1 MSNLISL
8 KDKFFI
14 AGSNGMVGSAIKRSL
29 IRHGYGNKNIG
40 GEILGPGR
48 KELDLADFKSL
59 KVWFNKNHPSI
70 VIIAAAKVGG
80 IYANSKMPF
89 DFILE
94 NLKIQNNLIE
104 LAWEFGVKRLLF
116 LGSSCIYPRNCSQ
129 PISEEYLLSS
139 PLESTN
145 QYYAI
150 AKIAGIKLC
159 ESLRKQHQFDSICL
173 MPTNLYGPGDNYHP
187 FNSHVI
193 PSLIRKFHK
202 GKSEGSKFVECWGSG
217 DPLREF
223 LFVDDLASACVFA
236 LEKWSPNN
244 LDSKLPHNESS
255 TCWLN
260 VGSDFELSI
269 KDLAL
274 KISSQ
279 IGYEGEIIWNN
290 KMPDG
295 TPRKKLDTTRINNLG
310 WEATTDLDKGLE
322 LTINE
327 YKKNYQQFR

>member
-1 MSNLISL
+1 MSNLINL
-8 KDKFFI
+8 EDKFFI
-14 AGSNGMVGSAIKRSL
+14 AGSKGMVGSAIKRTL
-29 IRHGYGNKNIG
+29 IKNGYGNKKIG

-48 KELDLADFKSL
+48 QELDLADFNTL
-59 KVWFNKNHPSI
+59 KVWFKKNHPSI

-80 IYANSKMPF
+80 IYANSNLPF

-94 NLKIQNNLIE
+94 NLKIQNNIIE

-116 LGSSCIYPRNCSQ
+116 LGSSCIYPRSCSQ

-187 FNSHVI
+187 LNSHVI

-202 GKSEGSKFVECWGSG
+202 GKSEGAEFVECWGSG
-217 DPLREF
+217 NPLREF

-244 LDSKLPHNESS
+244 LDSQLPDNDSS

-274 KISSQ
+274 KISKQ

-310 WEATTDLDKGLE
+310 WEATTDLEKGLE
-322 LTINE
+322 LTIKE
-327 YKKNYQQFR
+327 YKKNYLQF

>member
-1 MSNLISL
+1 MSNLINL

-14 AGSNGMVGSAIKRSL
+14 AGSNGMVGSAIKRTL
-29 IRHGYGNKNIG
+29 LKHGYGNKKIG
-40 GEILGPGR
+40 GEILGPSR
-48 KELDLADFKSL
+48 KELDLTDFQNL
-59 KVWFNKNHPSI
+59 KVWFKNNNPSI

-80 IYANSKMPF
+80 IYANSNLPF

-104 LAWEFGVKRLLF
+104 LAWKYGVKRLLF
-116 LGSSCIYPRNCSQ
+116 LGSSCIYPRMCSQ

-173 MPTNLYGPGDNYHP
+173 MTTNMYGPGDNYHTL
-187 FNSHVI
+187 NSHVI
-193 PSLIRKFHK
+193 PSLIRKFHE
-202 GKSEGSKFVECWGSG
+202 GKSGSKFVECWGSG
-217 DPLREF
+217 TTREF

-236 LEKWSPNN
+236 LEKWSPN
-244 LDSKLPHNESS
+244 LDSKLQDNESS

-260 VGSDFELSI
+260 VGSKFELSI

-274 KISSQ
+274 KISKR

>member
-1 MSNLISL
+1 
-8 KDKFFI
+8 
-14 AGSNGMVGSAIKRSL
+14 
-29 IRHGYGNKNIG
+29 
-40 GEILGPGR
+40 
-48 KELDLADFKSL
+48 
-59 KVWFNKNHPSI
+59 
-70 VIIAAAKVGG
+70 
-80 IYANSKMPF
+80 MPF

>member
-1 MSNLISL
+1 MSNLINL
-8 KDKFFI
+8 KEKIFI
-14 AGSNGMVGSAIKRSL
+14 AGSNGMVGSSIRRTLIKY
-29 IRHGYGNKNIG
+29 GYGNKKVG
-40 GEILGPGR
+40 GEILGPSR
-48 KELDLADFKSL
+48 KELDLTDFKNL
-59 KVWFNKNHPSI
+59 KVWFNNNHPTI
-70 VIIAAAKVGG
+70 VIVAAAKVGG
-80 IYANSKMPF
+80 IYANSNLPF

-104 LAWEFGVKRLLF
+104 LSWEFGVKRLLF

-139 PLESTN
+139 SLESTN

-187 FNSHVI
+187 LNSHVI
-193 PSLIRKFHK
+193 PSLIRKFHE

-217 DPLREF
+217 YPLREF

-236 LEKWSPNN
+236 LEKWSPNS
-244 LDSKLPHNESS
+244 LDSEIPDNQSS

-260 VGSDFELSI
+260 VGSKFELSI

-274 KISSQ
+274 KISKQ
-279 IGYEGEIIWNN
+279 IGYDGEIIWNN

-322 LTINE
+322 ITIKE
-327 YKKNYQQFR
+327 YKKSNLQFE

>member
-14 AGSNGMVGSAIKRSL
+14 AGSNGMVGSAIKRL
-29 IRHGYGNKNIG
+29 LLRHGYGNKNIG

-48 KELDLADFKSL
+48 KELDLADFRSL
-59 KVWFNKNHPSI
+59 KVWFNDNHPSI

-187 FNSHVI
+187 LNSHVI

-217 DPLREF
+217 EPLREF

>member
-1 MSNLISL
+1 MGNLISL

-14 AGSNGMVGSAIKRSL
+14 AGSNGMVGSAIKRIL

-40 GEILGPGR
+40 GEILAPGR
-48 KELDLADFKSL
+48 KELDLADFTSL

-187 FNSHVI
+187 LNSHVI

-236 LEKWSPNN
+236 LEKWSPHN

-322 LTINE
+322 ITIKE
-327 YKKNYQQFR
+327 YKKKLSAI

>member
-1 MSNLISL
+1 MSNLIDL

-14 AGSNGMVGSAIKRSL
+14 AGSKGMVGSAIKRTL
-29 IRHGYGNKNIG
+29 IKNGYGNKKIG
-40 GEILGPGR
+40 GEILGPSR
-48 KELDLADFKSL
+48 EELDLTDFTNL
-59 KVWFNKNHPSI
+59 KCWFKKNNPSI

-80 IYANSKMPF
+80 IYANSNMPF

-116 LGSSCIYPRNCSQ
+116 LGSSCIYPRNCPQ

-145 QYYAI
+145 EYYAI

-187 FNSHVI
+187 LNSHVI

-202 GKSEGSKFVECWGSG
+202 GKSEGTKYVECWGSG
-217 DPLREF
+217 NPLREF
-223 LFVDDLASACVFA
+223 LFVDDLASACIFA
-236 LEKWSPNN
+236 LEKWFPNN
-244 LDSKLPHNESS
+244 LNSDLSNNNSS

-260 VGSDFELSI
+260 VGCDFELSI
-269 KDLAL
+269 KDVAL
-274 KISSQ
+274 KISKQ
-279 IGYEGEIIWNN
+279 IGYNGEIIWNN
-290 KMPDG
+290 EMPDG

-310 WEATTDLDKGLE
+310 WVATTDLDKGLE
-322 LTINE
+322 FTIKE
-327 YKKNYQQFR
+327 YKNNHLKS